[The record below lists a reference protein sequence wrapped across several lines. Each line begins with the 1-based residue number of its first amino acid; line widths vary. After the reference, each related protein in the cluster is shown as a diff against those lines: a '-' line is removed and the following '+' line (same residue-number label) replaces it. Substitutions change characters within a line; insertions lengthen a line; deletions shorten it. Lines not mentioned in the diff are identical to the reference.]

1 MTGPLWPTLLHMSL
15 ESHARVSLATLP
27 TPIVEAHRLRAAL
40 GGAAR
45 CPRILIKRDDLTGLA
60 LGGNKARKLEF
71 LMADALARNADVVV
85 SSGATQSNHARM
97 TAAAARVV
105 GLDCVLV
112 LSARSADPPLQ
123 GNLLLDRL
131 FGATIHFI
139 QANPDPRYAVA
150 ADEVQK
156 VAEVVEDLTRRG
168 RRPYVIPIGGSSPI
182 GALGYVDGTRE
193 LQQQLTLSATRVDRL
208 YYASG
213 SRGTQAGLELGA
225 RVFGCEYRL
234 HGIAVSAGEEE
245 KQRRAARLM
254 NEAATLLG
262 LPVRVDPS
270 ELVTDQR
277 FIGEGYGIPTA
288 ECLEAIRLLARSEA
302 LLLDPCY
309 TGKAMAGLIHDV
321 RTGAIPPHE
330 TVIFLHTGG
339 APALFAQ
346 PDTSALV
353 QGTDRVDGVA

>member
-1 MTGPLWPTLLHMSL
+1 MSL
-15 ESHARVSLATLP
+15 ESRPRVSLATLP

-71 LMADALARNADVVV
+71 LMGDALAQHADVVV

-97 TAAAARVV
+97 TAAAARAV

-112 LSARSADPPLQ
+112 LSARTADPPLQ

-139 QANPDPRYAVA
+139 RANPDPRYAVA
-150 ADEVQK
+150 ADEVER
-156 VAEVVEDLTRRG
+156 VNEVVDDLTRRG

-193 LQQQLTLSATRVDRL
+193 IMEQLTASATRVDRL

-225 RVFGCEYRL
+225 RMFGAAYRL
-234 HGIAVSAGEEE
+234 HGIAVSAGEDE

-254 NEAATLLG
+254 NDAAALLG
-262 LPVRVDPS
+262 LSVRVDPS

-277 FIGEGYGIPTA
+277 FIGEGYGIPSA
-288 ECLEAIRLLARSEA
+288 ECLEAIKLLARSEA
-302 LLLDPCY
+302 ILLDPCY
-309 TGKAMAGLIHDV
+309 TGKGMAGLIHDV
-321 RTGAIPPHE
+321 RAEAISPEE

-339 APALFAQ
+339 APALFSQ
-346 PDTSALV
+346 PDPAALM
-353 QGTDRVDGVA
+353 R

>member
-1 MTGPLWPTLLHMSL
+1 MSL
-15 ESHARVSLATLP
+15 ESQARVSLAVLP

-40 GGAAR
+40 GGTAH

-71 LMADALARNADVVV
+71 LMANAIEQKADVIV

-97 TAAAARVV
+97 TAAAARAV

-112 LSARSADPPLQ
+112 LSARHSDPPLQ

-139 QANPDPRYAVA
+139 QANPDPHFAVA
-150 ADEVQK
+150 ADEVEK
-156 VAEVVEDLTRRG
+156 VAEVVNELTRRG
-168 RRPYVIPIGGSSPI
+168 RRPYVIPIGGSSPL

-193 LQQQLTLSATRVDRL
+193 LQEQITASSIRVDRV

-225 RVFGCEYRL
+225 RVFDVEYRL

-254 NEAATLLG
+254 NEAATLIG
-262 LPVRVDPS
+262 LPIRVDPS
-270 ELVTDQR
+270 ELPTDQR
-277 FIGEGYGIPTA
+277 FIGAGYGIPSA
-288 ECLEAIRLLARSEA
+288 ECLEAIRLLARTEA
-302 LLLDPCY
+302 ILLDPCY
-309 TGKAMAGLIHDV
+309 TGKGMAGLIHDV
-321 RTGAIPPHE
+321 RSGAIAPEE
-330 TVIFLHTGG
+330 TVVFLHTGG
-339 APALFAQ
+339 APALFSQ
-346 PDTSALV
+346 PDPIALV
-353 QGTDRVDGVA
+353 EAANQTRD

>member
-1 MTGPLWPTLLHMSL
+1 MSL
-15 ESHARVSLATLP
+15 ASQPRVSLATLP
-27 TPIVEAHRLRAAL
+27 TPITEAHRLRAEL
-40 GGAAR
+40 GGAER

-71 LMADALARNADVVV
+71 LMADALAQRADVVV

-97 TAAAARVV
+97 TAAAARAV

-112 LSARSADPPLQ
+112 LSAKTLDQPLQ

-131 FGATIHFI
+131 FGATVHFI

-150 ADEVQK
+150 ADEVEK
-156 VAEVVEDLTRRG
+156 VADVVADLTRRG

-193 LQQQLTLSATRVDRL
+193 LQQQLTASKLRVDRL

-225 RVFGCEYRL
+225 RVFETKYRL

-254 NEAATLLG
+254 NEAALLIEA
-262 LPVRVDPS
+262 PVRVDHA
-270 ELVTDQR
+270 ELTTDQR

-288 ECLEAIRLLARSEA
+288 ECLEAIKLLARTEA
-302 LLLDPCY
+302 ILLDPCY
-309 TGKAMAGLIHDV
+309 TGKGMAGLIHDV
-321 RTGAIPPHE
+321 RVGAIAPSE
-330 TVIFLHTGG
+330 TVVFLHTGG
-339 APALFAQ
+339 APALFSQ
-346 PDTSALV
+346 PDPVRLV
-353 QGTDRVDGVA
+353 E

>member
-1 MTGPLWPTLLHMSL
+1 MSL
-15 ESHARVSLATLP
+15 AAQPRVSLATLP
-27 TPIVEAHRLRAAL
+27 TPIVEAHRLREAL
-40 GGAAR
+40 GGAPR
-45 CPRILIKRDDLTGLA
+45 CPRIFIKRDDLTGLA

-97 TAAAARVV
+97 TAAAARAV

-131 FGATIHFI
+131 FGATVHFI
-139 QANPDPRYAVA
+139 RANPDPRFAVA

-156 VAEVVEDLTRRG
+156 VADVVADLTHGG

-193 LQQQLTLSATRVDRL
+193 LQEQLAATPIRCDRV

-225 RVFGCEYRL
+225 RVFDCEYRL
-234 HGIAVSAGEEE
+234 HGIAVSAGEDE

-254 NEAATLLG
+254 NEAATLIG
-262 LPVRVDPS
+262 SPVRVDPS
-270 ELVTDQR
+270 ELITDQR

-288 ECLEAIRLLARSEA
+288 ECLEAIRLLARTEA
-302 LLLDPCY
+302 ILLDPCY
-309 TGKAMAGLIHDV
+309 TGKGMAGLIHDV
-321 RTGAIPPHE
+321 RTGAIGPEE
-330 TVIFLHTGG
+330 TVVFLHTGG

-346 PDTSALV
+346 PDPTALL
-353 QGTDRVDGVA
+353 

>member
-1 MTGPLWPTLLHMSL
+1 MALTSL
-15 ESHARVSLATLP
+15 PRVSLATLP
-27 TPIVEAHRLRAAL
+27 TPIVEAARLRAAL
-40 GGAAR
+40 GGADR

-71 LMADALARNADVVV
+71 LMADALAQRADVVV

-97 TAAAARVV
+97 TAAAAAAV

-112 LSARSADPPLQ
+112 LSARQADPPLQ

-131 FGATIHFI
+131 FGATVHFI

-150 ADEVQK
+150 ADEVEK
-156 VAEVVEDLTRRG
+156 VAEVVQDLTRRG

-193 LQQQLTLSATRVDRL
+193 VQEQITASRIPVDRV

-225 RVFGCEYRL
+225 RIFECSYRL
-234 HGIAVSAGEEE
+234 HGIAVSAGEDE

-254 NEAATLLG
+254 NEAARLLG
-262 LPVRVDPS
+262 VAIQVVPS
-270 ELVTDQR
+270 ELPTDQR

-288 ECLEAIRLLARSEA
+288 ACLEAIRLLARTEA
-302 LLLDPCY
+302 ILLDPCY
-309 TGKAMAGLIHDV
+309 TGKGMAGLIHDV
-321 RTGAIPPHE
+321 RTEAISPDE
-330 TVIFLHTGG
+330 TVAFLHTGG
-339 APALFAQ
+339 APALFSQ
-346 PDTSALV
+346 PDPATLV
-353 QGTDRVDGVA
+353 QRD

>member
-1 MTGPLWPTLLHMSL
+1 MSL
-15 ESHARVSLATLP
+15 QSQARVSLAVLP
-27 TPIVEAHRLRAAL
+27 TPIVEAQRLRVAL

-45 CPRILIKRDDLTGLA
+45 CPRIFIKRDDLTGLA

-71 LMADALARNADVVV
+71 LMADAIAQKADVIV

-97 TAAAARVV
+97 TAAAARAV

-112 LSARSADPPLQ
+112 LSAHQSDPPLQ

-139 QANPDPRYAVA
+139 QANPDPHFAVA
-150 ADEVQK
+150 ADEVEK
-156 VAEVVEDLTRRG
+156 VAEVVKDLTRSG

-182 GALGYVDGTRE
+182 GALGYVDATRE
-193 LQQQLTLSATRVDRL
+193 LQEQLIASSLRADRV

-225 RVFGCEYRL
+225 RAFDVAYRL
-234 HGIAVSAGEEE
+234 HGIAVSAGEDE
-245 KQRRAARLM
+245 KQRRAARLV

-262 LPVRVDPS
+262 LPIRVDPS

-277 FIGEGYGIPTA
+277 FIGAGYGIPSA
-288 ECLEAIRLLARSEA
+288 ECLEAIRLLARTEA
-302 LLLDPCY
+302 ILLDPCY
-309 TGKAMAGLIHDV
+309 TGKGMAGLIHDV
-321 RTGAIPPHE
+321 RSGAIAPEE
-330 TVIFLHTGG
+330 TVVFLHTGG
-339 APALFAQ
+339 APALFSQ
-346 PDTSALV
+346 PDPMTLV
-353 QGTDRVDGVA
+353 DAASQMRD

>member
-1 MTGPLWPTLLHMSL
+1 MSL
-15 ESHARVSLATLP
+15 DTQPRVSLATLP
-27 TPIVEAHRLRAAL
+27 TPITEARHLRAAL
-40 GGAAR
+40 GGPDR
-45 CPRILIKRDDLTGLA
+45 CPRLLIKRDDLTGLA

-71 LMADALARNADVVV
+71 LMADALAKSADVVV

-97 TAAAARVV
+97 TAAAARAV

-112 LSARSADPPLQ
+112 LSARRPDPPLQ

-150 ADEVQK
+150 ADEVEK
-156 VAEVVEDLTRRG
+156 VNDVVADLTQRG

-193 LQQQLTLSATRVDRL
+193 LQEQLAARALRVDRL

-213 SRGTQAGLELGA
+213 SRGTQAGIELGA
-225 RVFGCEYRL
+225 RMFGVAYRP
-234 HGIAVSAGEEE
+234 HGIAVSAGEDE
-245 KQRRAARLM
+245 KQRRAARLV
-254 NEAATLLG
+254 NDAAALLEV
-262 LPVRVDPS
+262 PVRVEPS
-270 ELVTDQR
+270 DLITDQR

-288 ECLEAIRLLARSEA
+288 QCLEAVRLLARTEA
-302 LLLDPCY
+302 ILLDPCY

-321 RTGAIPPHE
+321 RTGAIAPDE
-330 TVIFLHTGG
+330 TVVFLHTGG

-346 PDTSALV
+346 PETASLV
-353 QGTDRVDGVA
+353 GDETRA

>member
-1 MTGPLWPTLLHMSL
+1 MLSAMSL
-15 ESHARVSLATLP
+15 QSQARVSLAVLP

-45 CPRILIKRDDLTGLA
+45 CPRIFIKRDDLTGLA

-71 LMADALARNADVVV
+71 LIADAVAKGDDVVV

-97 TAAAARVV
+97 TAAAARAV

-112 LSARSADPPLQ
+112 LSARQADPPLQ

-131 FGATIHFI
+131 FGATVHFI

-150 ADEVQK
+150 ADEVEK
-156 VAEVVEDLTRRG
+156 VAEVVADLTRRR
-168 RRPYVIPIGGSSPI
+168 RRPYVIPIGGSSSI

-193 LQQQLTLSATRVDRL
+193 IQEQLTSSGLRVDRL

-225 RVFGCEYRL
+225 RVFGVEYRL
-234 HGIAVSAGEEE
+234 HGIAVSAGEDE

-254 NEAATLLG
+254 NEAAELLG
-262 LPVRVDPS
+262 LSTRVDPS
-270 ELVTDQR
+270 ELITDQR

-288 ECLEAIRLLARSEA
+288 GCREAIRLLARSEA
-302 LLLDPCY
+302 ILLDPCY
-309 TGKAMAGLIHDV
+309 TGKGMAGLI
-321 RTGAIPPHE
+321 R
-330 TVIFLHTGG
+330 
-339 APALFAQ
+339 
-346 PDTSALV
+346 
-353 QGTDRVDGVA
+353 